1 MRPAFSIIIFS
12 AASGAGFGL
21 LAVLGILAPLG
32 LFSTEDWFGVAAFTL
47 SFGLIIGGLLSS
59 TTHLGRP
66 ERAWRALSQWRTS
79 WLSREGV
86 LALATLVPGVIFAA
100 AWILLG
106 EVWTVAAVASALLA
120 ILTVHATGM
129 IYATLKPIRQWNSH
143 WTVPSYLT
151 LGAASG
157 LLLANATAHLTGQSS
172 LPLTVTT
179 GVAVLIAWIIKIGYW
194 EYAKREAAETTAT
207 AIGVTGPARLL
218 EPPTTAPT
226 YLMKE
231 MCFHAIRRKSGQMRQ
246 MAHLNGFVVPLFFSL
261 APLWDP
267 WVVWPVAGAVGAALG
282 IVAERW
288 LFFAEAQ
295 HTVTLY
301 HGAESA

>member
-1 MRPAFSIIIFS
+1 MRPAYSIIIFS

-21 LAVLGILAPLG
+21 LAALGILASLG
-32 LFSTEDWFGVAAFTL
+32 LIAPDFRFGVTAFVI

-86 LALATLVPGVIFAA
+86 LALATLMPGGVFAA
-100 AWILLG
+100 AWILLE
-106 EVWTVAAVASALLA
+106 EVWIPAAVASAVLA

-129 IYATLKPIRQWNSH
+129 IYATLKPIRQWCSH
-143 WTVPSYLT
+143 WTVPAYLA
-151 LGAASG
+151 LGAATG
-157 LLLANATAHLTGQSS
+157 LLLTNAIAQFTDQSS
-172 LPLTVTT
+172 VPLTVVT
-179 GVAVLIAWIIKIGYW
+179 GTAVAVAWIIKIGYW
-194 EYAKREAAETTAT
+194 EHAKRESTETTAS
-207 AIGVTGPARLL
+207 AIGVKGPARML
-218 EPPTTAPT
+218 EPPATEPT

-231 MCFHAIRRKSGQMRQ
+231 MSFHAIRRKAHRLRQ
-246 MAHLNGFVVPLFFSL
+246 MAHLNGFLVPLMFTFVTLVDAWPIWPL
-261 APLWDP
+261 A
-267 WVVWPVAGAVGAALG
+267 AVPGAAFG

-288 LFFAEAQ
+288 LFFAEAR

>member
-1 MRPAFSIIIFS
+1 MRPANSIIIFS

-32 LFSTEDWFGVAAFTL
+32 VLSPESWFGIAAFIL
-47 SFGLIIGGLLSS
+47 CFGLIIGGLLSS

-86 LALATLVPGVIFAA
+86 LALATMVPGVVFAA

-106 EVWTVAAVASALLA
+106 EVWTAAALASALLA

-143 WTVPSYLT
+143 WTVPAYLAI
-151 LGAASG
+151 GAASG
-157 LLLANATAHLTGQSS
+157 LLLANAVAHLTGQSS
-172 LPLTVTT
+172 LPLTAVT
-179 GVAVLIAWIIKIGYW
+179 GVAVAIAWIIKIGYW

-207 AIGVTGPARLL
+207 AIGVTGPARML

-231 MCFHAIRRKSGQMRQ
+231 MCFHAIRRNAGKMRR
-246 MAHLNGFVVPLFFSL
+246 MAHLNGFMAPLLFTL
-261 APLWDP
+261 APMMDP
-267 WVVWPVAGAVGAALG
+267 WVVWPLLAVLGAGAG
-282 IVAERW
+282 ILAERW

>member
-12 AASGAGFGL
+12 TASGAGFGL

-32 LFSTEDWFGVAAFTL
+32 LFSTEDWFGAAAFTL

-86 LALATLVPGVIFAA
+86 LALATLVPGVVFAA

-120 ILTVHATGM
+120 VLTVHATGM

-143 WTVPSYLT
+143 WTVPSYLA
-151 LGAASG
+151 LGAVSG
-157 LLLANATAHLTGQSS
+157 LLLANAAAHLTGQSS

-194 EYAKREAAETTAT
+194 EYAKRESAETTAT
-207 AIGVTGPARLL
+207 AVGVTGPARML
-218 EPPTTAPT
+218 EPPATAPT

-231 MCFHAIRRKSGQMRQ
+231 MCFHAMRRKARQ
-246 MAHLNGFVVPLFFSL
+246 LRQTAHLNGFMVPLLFSL

-267 WVVWPVAGAVGAALG
+267 WVVWPVAAVAFGAFG

-288 LFFAEAQ
+288 LFFAEAR